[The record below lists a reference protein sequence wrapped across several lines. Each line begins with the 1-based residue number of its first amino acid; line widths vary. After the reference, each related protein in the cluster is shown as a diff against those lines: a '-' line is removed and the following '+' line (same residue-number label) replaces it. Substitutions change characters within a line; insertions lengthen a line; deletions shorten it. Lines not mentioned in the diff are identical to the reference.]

1 MTKATKEIHGD
12 KILLRVLMA
21 LIAACLLFILTMM
34 AIALQY
40 NGKWK
45 MQAYGLCFNVT
56 AGYVRTYEVTDN
68 YYTRCSLYDGVIIN
82 GTLYSGMGKFKLDKD
97 KNQLYLI
104 DRGSQMIYRT
114 DLQTSDYFSH
124 LTKLNSSDSVAKF
137 KMYYEIFKENYAF
150 ADFYG
155 VDFDSEYQKYSKFI
169 TADTS
174 DDTLYQYMCK
184 MVEGLDDGHV
194 EVNFKGKEYS
204 PSDCVPH
211 WITDKA
217 EQNKLGNVI
226 KSIYVKDYYK
236 FNNCYIR
243 YGTLRNDIGYIN
255 ITGMGMEELDKSA
268 TTRKAMDKVMKKF
281 ENKKTIVIDLR
292 FCGGGY
298 DETALVISGYF
309 TQKPYLAYMKQAYY
323 KGNFTKLQNVYVN
336 PNKLNF
342 IGNVV
347 VLTSGY
353 TISAGE
359 VLLRSLTANKDNHIK
374 LVGEKT
380 AGYYSDALTKTLPG
394 GFDFRMS
401 TERYLGPDNSIFEGH
416 GTVPEVEIPVSVEA
430 AEQGQ
435 DKALDYV
442 LVNY

>member
-1 MTKATKEIHGD
+1 MTKATKGIQGV
-12 KILLRVLMA
+12 KILLRVLIV
-21 LIAACLLFILTMM
+21 LIASGLLFILSMM

-45 MQAYGLCFNVT
+45 MEAYGLCFNVT
-56 AGYVRTYEVTDN
+56 AGYARTYEVTDD

-97 KNQLYLI
+97 KKQLDLI
-104 DRGSQMIYRT
+104 DQGSQVTYHT
-114 DLQTSDYFSH
+114 NLQTSDYFSH
-124 LTKLNSSDSVAKF
+124 LAKLNSSDSVAKF

-150 ADFYG
+150 ADLYG
-155 VDFDSEYQKYSKFI
+155 VDFDSEYQKYSKLI
-169 TADTS
+169 TEDTS

-194 EVNFKGKEYS
+194 KVNWKGKEYS
-204 PSDCVPH
+204 PSNYEPH

-217 EQNKLGNVI
+217 EQNVLGNVI

-236 FNNCYIR
+236 FDNCYIR

-268 TTRKAMDKVMKKF
+268 TTRKAMDRIMKDF

-292 FCGGGY
+292 FCGGGF
-298 DETALVISGYF
+298 DETCLVISGYF
-309 TQKPYLAYMKQAYY
+309 TQKPYLAYKKQAYY
-323 KGNFTKLQNVYVN
+323 KGDFTELQNIYVK

-342 IGNVV
+342 TGNVV

-359 VLLRSLTANKDNHIK
+359 VLIRSLTANQDNLIK
-374 LVGEKT
+374 LVGEET

-394 GFDFRMS
+394 EFDFKMS
-401 TERYLGPDNSIFEGH
+401 TERYLGPDNTNFEGQ
-416 GTVPEVEIPVSVEA
+416 GNIPEVEIPVSVEA

-442 LVNY
+442 LENY